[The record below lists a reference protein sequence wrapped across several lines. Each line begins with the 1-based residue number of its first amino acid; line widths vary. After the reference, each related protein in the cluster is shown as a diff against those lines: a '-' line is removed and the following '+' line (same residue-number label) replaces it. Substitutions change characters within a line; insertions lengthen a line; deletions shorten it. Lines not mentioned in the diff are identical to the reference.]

1 MQIRSGTSE
10 KPICQARK
18 VSGGFFSSFGVC
30 LHFYGKNVYRHR
42 GRKYPR
48 KELFMSYKSY
58 SMELA
63 GRTLTI
69 DVGRVAK
76 QANGAV
82 LMHYGDTTVLSTAT
96 ASEKPREGIDFF
108 PLSVEFEEKMYSV
121 GKIPGGFNKREG
133 KASENAVLT
142 ARVIDRPMRPLFP
155 KDYRNDCSLNNLVL
169 SVDPECR
176 PELVAMLGSAIS
188 TSISDIPFD
197 GPCATTQMGIVDG
210 EFVVNPNQEQWDH
223 GDLRLTVASTKEKV
237 IMIEAG
243 ANEIPED
250 KMLDAIYR
258 CHEINQSV
266 ISFIDTIVAEV
277 GKPKHEY
284 TSCAIPEEMFGAI
297 KEIVPPTEMEEAVFS
312 DDKQTREENVR
323 KVTEKLAE
331 AFEEKED
338 WLEILD
344 EAVYQYQ
351 KKTVRKMILKD
362 HKRPDGREITQIR
375 PLAAEVDLIPRVHG
389 SAMFTRGQT
398 QICTITTLAPLSEQQ
413 KVDGLDVNKTA
424 KRYMHHYNFPSYSV
438 GETKPS
444 RGPGRREIGHGAL
457 AERALIPVLPSE
469 EEFPYAIRTVSETFE
484 SNGSTSQASICA
496 STMSLMAAG
505 VPIKKPVAGISCGLV
520 TGETDDDYL
529 VLTDIQ
535 GLEDFFGDMDF
546 KVAGTKDGI
555 TAIQMDIKIHGLTR
569 PIVEE
574 AIRRTREARMYI
586 LDEVMLPAISEPRE
600 EVGKYAP
607 KIIQMQI
614 DPQKIGD
621 VVGQRGKT
629 INTLIERTNVRIDI
643 TDEGAV
649 SICGEDQEK
658 MQEAVRLIGIITTDF
673 YEGQILEGTVI
684 NIKEFGAFIEFAPG
698 KEGMVHISK
707 IANERVNRIED
718 VLTLGDH
725 VKVVCLGKDKMGRMS
740 FSIKDAK

>member
-96 ASEKPREGIDFF
+96 ASEKPRDGIDFF

-375 PLAAEVDLIPRVHG
+375 PLAAEVDLIPRVPG

-707 IANERVNRIED
+707 IANERINRIED